1 MKGETRM
8 NIKRSDKAFFYQ
20 TSLVQLR
27 AINVLLSAIT
37 SSAIHNLDTFD
48 RELEELNQLERM
60 LLDLKNKYQNRLN
73 EE

>member
-1 MKGETRM
+1 M

-27 AINVLLSAIT
+27 AINILLTAIT

>member
-1 MKGETRM
+1 M
-8 NIKRSDKAFFYQ
+8 NIKRNDKAFFYQ

-27 AINVLLSAIT
+27 AINVLLNAIT

-48 RELEELNQLERM
+48 RELEELNQLETM

>member
-1 MKGETRM
+1 M
-8 NIKRSDKAFFYQ
+8 NIKRSDKVFFYQ

>member
-1 MKGETRM
+1 MTM
-8 NIKRSDKAFFYQ
+8 NIKRNDKAFFYQ

>member
-1 MKGETRM
+1 M
-8 NIKRSDKAFFYQ
+8 NIKRNDKAFFYQ

-37 SSAIHNLDTFD
+37 SSATHNLDTFD

>member
-1 MKGETRM
+1 M
-8 NIKRSDKAFFYQ
+8 NIKRNGKAFFYQ

>member
-1 MKGETRM
+1 MTM

>member
-1 MKGETRM
+1 MKGEARM
-8 NIKRSDKAFFYQ
+8 NIKRNDKAFFYQ

-60 LLDLKNKYQNRLN
+60 LLDWKNKYQNRLN
-73 EE
+73 EQ

>member
-1 MKGETRM
+1 M
-8 NIKRSDKAFFYQ
+8 NIKRNDKAFFYQ
-20 TSLVQLR
+20 ISLVQLR

>member
-1 MKGETRM
+1 M
-8 NIKRSDKAFFYQ
+8 NIKRNDKAFFYQ

-37 SSAIHNLDTFD
+37 SSAIYNLDTFD

>member
-1 MKGETRM
+1 MKGEARM
-8 NIKRSDKAFFYQ
+8 NIKRNDKAFFYQ

>member
-1 MKGETRM
+1 M
-8 NIKRSDKAFFYQ
+8 NIKRNDKAFFYQ
-20 TSLVQLR
+20 TSLVQFR
-27 AINVLLSAIT
+27 AINVLLNAIA

-48 RELEELNQLERM
+48 REFEELNQLERM

>member
-1 MKGETRM
+1 M
-8 NIKRSDKAFFYQ
+8 NIKRNDKAFFYQ
-20 TSLVQLR
+20 TSLIQLR

>member
-1 MKGETRM
+1 VGVT
-8 NIKRSDKAFFYQ
+8 A
-20 TSLVQLR
+20 
-27 AINVLLSAIT
+27 
-37 SSAIHNLDTFD
+37 DTFD

>member
-1 MKGETRM
+1 M
-8 NIKRSDKAFFYQ
+8 NIKRNDKAFFYQ

-73 EE
+73 KE

>member
-1 MKGETRM
+1 M

>member
-1 MKGETRM
+1 M
-8 NIKRSDKAFFYQ
+8 NIKRNDKAFFYK

>member
-1 MKGETRM
+1 VKGEMTM
-8 NIKRSDKAFFYQ
+8 NIKRNDKAFFYQ

>member
-1 MKGETRM
+1 M
-8 NIKRSDKAFFYQ
+8 NIKRNDKAFFYQ

-48 RELEELNQLERM
+48 RELEELNQLERR

>member
-1 MKGETRM
+1 M
-8 NIKRSDKAFFYQ
+8 NIKRNDKAFFYQ

-27 AINVLLSAIT
+27 AINTLLSAIT

>member
-1 MKGETRM
+1 MTRH
-8 NIKRSDKAFFYQ
+8 FFYQ

>member
-1 MKGETRM
+1 M
-8 NIKRSDKAFFYQ
+8 NIKRNDKAFFYQ

>member
-1 MKGETRM
+1 M
-8 NIKRSDKAFFYQ
+8 NIKRNDKAFFYQ
-20 TSLVQLR
+20 TSLVQLK

>member
-1 MKGETRM
+1 M
-8 NIKRSDKAFFYQ
+8 NIKRSDKVFFYR
-20 TSLVQLR
+20 TAIIQLK
-27 AINVLLSAIT
+27 AINVLLNAIT

-60 LLDLKNKYQNRLN
+60 LLDLKNKYGNRLD

>member
-1 MKGETRM
+1 MKGEARM
-8 NIKRSDKAFFYQ
+8 NIKRNDKAFFYQ
-20 TSLVQLR
+20 TSLIQLR

>member
-1 MKGETRM
+1 MKGEMTM
-8 NIKRSDKAFFYQ
+8 NIKRNDKVFFYQ

>member
-1 MKGETRM
+1 MTM
-8 NIKRSDKAFFYQ
+8 NIKRNDKAFFYQ

-37 SSAIHNLDTFD
+37 SSAIYNLDTFD

>member
-1 MKGETRM
+1 MTM
-8 NIKRSDKAFFYQ
+8 NIKRNDKAFFYQ

-27 AINVLLSAIT
+27 VINVLLSAIT
-37 SSAIHNLDTFD
+37 SSAIHNLGTFD

>member
-1 MKGETRM
+1 MTM
-8 NIKRSDKAFFYQ
+8 NIKRNDKAFFYQ

-37 SSAIHNLDTFD
+37 SSATHNLDTFD

>member
-1 MKGETRM
+1 MTM
-8 NIKRSDKAFFYQ
+8 NIKRNDKAFFYQ

-60 LLDLKNKYQNRLN
+60 LLDLKDKYQNRLN

>member
-1 MKGETRM
+1 MTM
-8 NIKRSDKAFFYQ
+8 NIKRNNKAFFYQ

-48 RELEELNQLERM
+48 RELEELNQLERT

>member
-1 MKGETRM
+1 M
-8 NIKRSDKAFFYQ
+8 NIKQNDKAFFYQ

>member
-1 MKGETRM
+1 M
-8 NIKRSDKAFFYQ
+8 NIKRNDKAFFYQ

-37 SSAIHNLDTFD
+37 SSAIHNLDTFG

>member
-1 MKGETRM
+1 MTM
-8 NIKRSDKAFFYQ
+8 NIKRSDKVFFYQ

>member
-1 MKGETRM
+1 M
-8 NIKRSDKAFFYQ
+8 NIKRNDKAFFYQ

-27 AINVLLSAIT
+27 AINALLSAIT

>member
-1 MKGETRM
+1 M
-8 NIKRSDKAFFYQ
+8 NIKRNDKAFFYQ

-48 RELEELNQLERM
+48 RELEELNQLKRM

>member
-1 MKGETRM
+1 M
-8 NIKRSDKAFFYQ
+8 NIKRNDKAFFYQ

-60 LLDLKNKYQNRLN
+60 LLDLKDKYQNRLN